1 METKQRFITMFI
13 ALVAMFMGTLRVNA
27 ISPNDGAVIAEKD
40 FTGGFEGNY
49 PNWYQFGD
57 GQDGSISSDPD
68 GIAINVGSKTGQFW
82 DPQVMLINEEIQ
94 LRKGGNYKVVV
105 TAKFPC
111 DGQLWIKMGSWADG
125 KQYPVDVVST
135 GEFQEVEIN
144 FLK

>member
-1 METKQRFITMFI
+1 MKRNLTLLL

-49 PNWYQFGD
+49 PNWYMFGE

-68 GIAINVGSKTGQFW
+68 GVAINVGSKTGQLW

-94 LRKGGNYKVVV
+94 LKRGGNYKVVV
-105 TAKFPC
+105 TAKFPGC
-111 DGQLWIKMGSWADG
+111 G
-125 KQYPVDVVST
+125 T
-135 GEFQEVEIN
+135 GRHGTGRSRNTAWPDRWPPGRPDAGV
-144 FLK
+144 